1 LLSFNRMKLGMR
13 GLTAVLLVGSVAVV
27 TFEFVGG
34 GHTSSA
40 VALSSEQPPVSE
52 VGALGRIE
60 PESGLMNI
68 SAATPDVLESLF
80 VKRGDRV
87 EKGQVLG
94 LLQSHAEEVAR
105 RDSIAAQLTEA
116 QAKLAAEVEL
126 RQAQVENAEIR
137 LQRVEEVAPLQIA
150 AQEMTVKSLRKG
162 LSNDREILTADTTLM
177 HSNDLARRTHDNQET
192 LVKQEKANREAGDAR
207 LQMLQQQYTI
217 DRATALSEI
226 RIAKANL
233 ALAKAA
239 APIASLR
246 EQLDLAKARVRN
258 DEIRAP
264 VTGRILNL
272 IAHPGEQ
279 VGQIDGRPILTMGD
293 TKKMRVVA
301 EVYETDIRRVHLG
314 GRATATSEALG
325 RPVTGH
331 VVEIGNMIYK
341 NDVLNVDPAAKIDA
355 RVVEVRIELDDPE
368 SVSRLSNLTVDV
380 LIAGA
385 ESAPEAAARKI
396 AASHTW

>member
-13 GLTAVLLVGSVAVV
+13 GLTAVLLVGSVAVL

>member
-1 LLSFNRMKLGMR
+1 MLSFNRMKLGMR
-13 GLTAVLLVGSVAVV
+13 GLTAVLLVGSVAVL